1 MKNATLNDYKA
12 RILRVMVHIERN
24 LDTSLPLAELARVA
38 CFSPFHFHRIFRG
51 MTGESVAEYVRRLR
65 MERAARQLRTGKE
78 TILAVALEAGFESHE
93 AFTRSFRSVFGQT
106 PSCFRQAFPD
116 PRAEAPSGVHYREPP
131 SRRFR
136 TQSRGGRM
144 KAEIKKMQPMRVAYL
159 RHVGP
164 YNEVGPTWDRLT
176 MLLGKEGYL
185 AGNPMILGLCHDDPE
200 VTEPA
205 KIRYDA
211 CVTVDESFEP
221 IEGIEVQTIAGG
233 DYAVTLHK
241 GSFDGL
247 GRTYAELY
255 GQWIPRAG
263 REVRNAPAFEVYLCN
278 PDETPE
284 EERLT
289 EIYAPLEEVA
299 Q

>member
-12 RILRVMVHIERN
+12 RMLRVMVHIERN
-24 LDTSLPLAELARVA
+24 LDETLPLAELARVA
-38 CFSPFHFHRIFRG
+38 CFSPYHFHRVFKG

-65 MERAARQLRTGKE
+65 MERAAERLKLGSE
-78 TILAVALEAGFESHE
+78 TILAIALEAGFESHE

-106 PSCFRQAFPD
+106 PSCFRRALPEG
-116 PRAEAPSGVHYREPP
+116 RAEAPSGVHYGEPP
-131 SRRFR
+131 TRRFR
-136 TQSRGGRM
+136 TLNRGGKM
-144 KAEIKKMQPMRVAYL
+144 KAEIKRMQPMRVACL

-200 VTEPA
+200 VTEPS

-211 CVTVDESFEP
+211 CVAVDESFEP
-221 IEGIEVQTIAGG
+221 MEGIEVQTIAGG
-233 DYAVTLHK
+233 DYAVTVHR

-263 REVRNAPAFEVYLCN
+263 REVRNAPAFEVYLSN